1 VGYGESGGETVWHR
15 VIPHTMERTSCSLG
29 LLLILYPILCGNVNP
44 TTIFGIL
51 HCMAEQI
58 GIRLNGTVYL
68 YRVGDGDVLRLWVSQ
83 QSLLPLT
90 PTNHTVLMVGQTDSE
105 PYTVNDYTRVPILC
119 DCSIYTGRPIAKLT
133 YKPTNHTIPLYPS
146 REWLDYLHAHTP
158 IVIHHNERFWV
169 FTDYDSN
176 TVQLYRDCG
185 GRWDST
191 YRCWVFRELPSAT
204 PLQNTPICPLFSL
217 LSPVECLTEDQIV
230 EELMNALCGEDS
242 GQIRTVGGL
251 SCDCAGG

>member
-1 VGYGESGGETVWHR
+1 
-15 VIPHTMERTSCSLG
+15 
-29 LLLILYPILCGNVNP
+29 
-44 TTIFGIL
+44 
-51 HCMAEQI
+51 MAEQI
-58 GIRLNGTVYL
+58 GIRLNGAVYL

-90 PTNHTVLMVGQTDSE
+90 PTNHTVLMFGRIDSE

-119 DCSIYTGRPIAKLT
+119 DCSIYTGKPTAKLT

-169 FTDYDSN
+169 FTDYDSD

-191 YRCWVFRELPSAT
+191 YRCWVFRELPSA
-204 PLQNTPICPLFSL
+204 PQFQNTPIYPLFSL
-217 LSPVECLTEDQIV
+217 LNPV
-230 EELMNALCGEDS
+230 
-242 GQIRTVGGL
+242 
-251 SCDCAGG
+251 

>member
-1 VGYGESGGETVWHR
+1 MQHCVSERGSKRVAKRKKKSVWGMGRMEVKRYGTELYPTRWEHSTCGIRDSAGRLW
-15 VIPHTMERTSCSLG
+15 
-29 LLLILYPILCGNVNP
+29 ILYPILCGNVNP

-58 GIRLNGTVYL
+58 GIRLNGAVYL
-68 YRVGDGDVLRLWVSQ
+68 YRVGDGDTLRLWVSQ

-119 DCSIYTGRPIAKLT
+119 DCSIYTGKPTAKLT

-169 FTDYDSN
+169 FTEYDSD

-204 PLQNTPICPLFSL
+204 PFQNTPIYPLKSL
-217 LSPVECLTEDQIV
+217 LSPV
-230 EELMNALCGEDS
+230 
-242 GQIRTVGGL
+242 
-251 SCDCAGG
+251 